1 MPRVKPSLDVVVV
14 NWNAR
19 DLLRAALVS
28 LAGALDGSFELRR
41 VVVVDNASTD
51 GSLDGLADLSLP
63 IEVLRNAENRGFGRA
78 CNQGARASDAD
89 YLLFLNPDTRLF
101 GDSLRVPLAFLE
113 RPESAGVAVAGI
125 QLVGDDGRVA
135 ASCARFPRAATFLW
149 IATGLDRL
157 FARRG
162 LGYRMTEWDHAE
174 SRDVDHVMGAFYLV
188 RRRVFVELEGFD
200 EDFFVYF
207 EDLDL
212 SRRVAAAGYRS
223 RFLAEARAYHQGGG
237 TSRRIK
243 ARRLAYFLRGKLRYA
258 QKHHAGAA
266 ALAATAATLLVEPLC
281 RSLGALLVRRPA
293 ELVETLGAYA
303 LLLKAEPAG
312 EAHG

>member
-1 MPRVKPSLDVVVV
+1 VKPSLDVVVV

-41 VVVVDNASTD
+41 VVVVDNASSD

-63 IEVLRNAENRGFGRA
+63 LEVLRNAENRGFGRA
-78 CNQGARASDAD
+78 CNQGARASAAD

-101 GDSLRVPLAFLE
+101 ADSLSVPLAFLE
-113 RPESAGVAVAGI
+113 RPENAGVAVAGI
-125 QLVGDDGRVA
+125 QLLGDDGRVS

-149 IATGLDRL
+149 IATGLDRI

-188 RRRVFVELEGFD
+188 RRRVFAELGGFD

-223 RFLAEARAYHQGGG
+223 LFLAEARAYHQGGG
-237 TSRRIK
+237 TSRR
-243 ARRLAYFLRGKLRYA
+243 
-258 QKHHAGAA
+258 
-266 ALAATAATLLVEPLC
+266 E
-281 RSLGALLVRRPA
+281 RSRSS
-293 ELVETLGAYA
+293 
-303 LLLKAEPAG
+303 K
-312 EAHG
+312 